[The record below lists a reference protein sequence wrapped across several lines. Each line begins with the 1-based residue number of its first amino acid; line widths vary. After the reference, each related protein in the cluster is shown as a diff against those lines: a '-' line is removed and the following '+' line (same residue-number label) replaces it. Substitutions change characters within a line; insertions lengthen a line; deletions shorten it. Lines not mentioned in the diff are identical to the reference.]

1 MGQAWVGRLEEW
13 ECSHEACSL
22 VGERHTRTFSKNGQK
37 SKDDPLTFFAALNL
51 QASHAGHASEDLQV
65 RGMWSA

>member
-1 MGQAWVGRLEEW
+1 MGKAWVGRLEEW

-22 VGERHTRTFSKNGQK
+22 VGERHTRTFSNNGRK
-37 SKDDPLTFFAALNL
+37 SKGDPLTFFAALDL
-51 QASHAGHASEDLQV
+51 HEASLEDLQV